1 MQTPKTWFITG
12 SSRGLGAEA
21 VRAALAHGDRVVAT
35 GRDLQALQARF
46 ADVAG
51 DSLLLLSLDVA
62 DAAQAESA
70 VAAAVAHF
78 GTIDVLLN
86 NAGYGQLGVFEEVA
100 AAAVEQQFATNF
112 FGLLHVTRAVLP
124 VMRAQGAGRI
134 LNISS
139 IGGIQGGPFGSIYCA
154 SKFAIEGFSESLAGE
169 LTGLGIAVTV
179 IGPGFFR
186 TEFLGSQSVRYGEH
200 SIADYAPMTAELG
213 AFFAARDGQQAGD
226 PAKLAEVLVTLAHHA
241 EPPLRFSAGS
251 DAVEMLRAK
260 LDHLRRELDA
270 FEALSRST
278 DLAPDIM

>member
-1 MQTPKTWFITG
+1 MHTPKTWFITG

-35 GRDLQALQARF
+35 SRDLQALRTRF
-46 ADVAG
+46 SDIA
-51 DSLLLLSLDVA
+51 SERLLLLSLDVA

-70 VAAAVAHF
+70 VAAAIAHF

-86 NAGYGQLGVFEEVA
+86 NAGYGQLGVFEEIS

-139 IGGIQGGPFGSIYCA
+139 VGGIQGGPFGSIYCA

-169 LTGLGIAVTV
+169 LAGLGIAVTV
-179 IGPGFFR
+179 VGPGFFR
-186 TEFLGSQSVRYGEH
+186 TEFLGSQSVRFGEH
-200 SIADYAPMTAELG
+200 SIPDYAPMAAELG
-213 AFFAARDGQQAGD
+213 AFFSSRNGQQAGD
-226 PAKLAEVLVTLAHHA
+226 PAKLAEVLVALAHHA

-270 FEALSRST
+270 FEPLSRST
-278 DLAPDIM
+278 DLAPGA